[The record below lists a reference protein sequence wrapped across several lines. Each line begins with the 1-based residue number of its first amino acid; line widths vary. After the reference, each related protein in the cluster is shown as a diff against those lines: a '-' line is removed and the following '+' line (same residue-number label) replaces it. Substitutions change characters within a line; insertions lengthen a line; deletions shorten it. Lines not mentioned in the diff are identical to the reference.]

1 MSNVDKIALFLVLG
15 YSAWHRPHRLTVRT
29 APFHG
34 VNRGSIPREVTNIL
48 PLSSRKRYN
57 RRVKKKGL
65 KTAWVV
71 GGVLVFCVLIGGLC
85 YLLGYFVAQK
95 HYESLFGNFAPIRQV
110 GSTYPLISPLLGF
123 RAPEATELGEYLA
136 LKESLES
143 AAKEAT
149 STGAASEVSIYFRDL
164 NMSEWVGVNQNA
176 SYYPASLLKVPVL
189 IAYYK
194 EAEVSP
200 GILSQQ
206 VVYRPVNSSQFD
218 APSTLVPGK
227 SYSVEQLLE
236 SMIVESDNGA
246 TQTLLTR
253 INQATLDQVYVDL
266 GITNPGVN
274 SATYELSARS
284 YGLFFRVLYN
294 ATYLEPEYSEKAL
307 ALLSKATFAQGLVA
321 GVPDNV
327 VVAHKFGEHV
337 LSKGSTP
344 TGVEFHDC
352 GIVYYPKHPYLLCVM
367 TSAADIS
374 SAYAIIKKVSALTY
388 SAVDAQY
395 TER

>member
-1 MSNVDKIALFLVLG
+1 M
-15 YSAWHRPHRLTVRT
+15 
-29 APFHG
+29 
-34 VNRGSIPREVTNIL
+34 VTNIL
-48 PLSSRKRYN
+48 PLFARKRYN
-57 RRVKKKGL
+57 GEVKKKEL

-71 GGVLVFCVLIGGLC
+71 GSVAILSVLIGGFC

-95 HYESLFGNFAPIRQV
+95 HYESLFGDFTPIRQA
-110 GSTYPLISPLLGF
+110 GSTYPLIAPLLGF
-123 RAPEATELGEYLA
+123 RAPEATDLGKYVA
-136 LKESLES
+136 LKQSLEE

-149 STGAASEVSIYFRDL
+149 STGVASEVSIYFRDL
-164 NMSEWVGVNQNA
+164 NVSEWVGVNQNA
-176 SYYPASLLKVPVL
+176 TYYPASLLKVPVL

-194 EAEVSP
+194 EAENSP
-200 GILSQQ
+200 EILSQQ
-206 VVYRPVNSSQFD
+206 VVYRPVSAAQFD

-246 TQTLLTR
+246 TQTLLAR
-253 INQATLDQVYVDL
+253 INPAVLDKVYVDL

-337 LSKGSTP
+337 LSKGNTP

-352 GIVYYPKHPYLLCVM
+352 GVIYYSKHPYLLCVM
-367 TSAADIS
+367 TSAKDIP
-374 SAYAIIKKVSALTY
+374 SAYSILKKISALTY

-395 TER
+395 AER